1 MLDVWRT
8 FRANRGSMGAESRNS
23 LAYQALLGKLAE
35 NEQGEP
41 MDLEAALAE
50 LSKKVKEHREV
61 LLTEEA
67 AKTALVMPFLQA
79 LGYNVFNP
87 AEVVPEFT
95 CDVGTKKGEK
105 VDYAICSGAKIDML
119 IECKP
124 ANSDLNLNHAS
135 QLFRYFSV
143 TAARLAVLTNGVVY
157 KFFSDVEAPNVMDN
171 KPFFVLDLE
180 NVKKQDVRTLLGFAK
195 GTFDIE
201 QIVKEAGK
209 LKLQSLLHQ
218 ELQKEFADPSDD
230 LVRLIGKRVHSGMMT
245 AAVKETF
252 KSLIVNS
259 FQTLIRESVNERLT
273 SALSATN
280 TAEEVPAVTESDEA
294 GGVETTEDEVT
305 GYHIIRA
312 IAAQKV
318 DIGRIAM
325 RDSKSYCAIL
335 LDDNNRKTLA
345 RLWFNS
351 PAVRYLGTFKGKEET
366 RVNVSEPSDIYRHS
380 AAILARLAELTEGE

>member
-1 MLDVWRT
+1 
-8 FRANRGSMGAESRNS
+8 
-23 LAYQALLGKLAE
+23 
-35 NEQGEP
+35 
-41 MDLEAALAE
+41 MDLESALGE

-87 AEVVPEFT
+87 SEVVPEFT

-105 VDYAICSGAKIDML
+105 VDYAICNGDKVEML
-119 IECKP
+119 IECKL
-124 ANSDLNLNHAS
+124 ANSELNINHAS
-135 QLFRYFSV
+135 QLFRYFAV
-143 TAARLAVLTNGVVY
+143 TTARVAILTNGVIY
-157 KFFSDVEAPNVMDN
+157 KFFSDVDVPNVMDT
-171 KPFFVLDLE
+171 KPFFVLDLDA
-180 NVKKQDVRTLLGFAK
+180 VKKQDVRTLSGFAK

-201 QIVKEAGK
+201 QIMKEAGK

-230 LVRLIGKRVHSGMMT
+230 LVRLIGKRVHGGMMT

-252 KSLIVNS
+252 KTLIVNS
-259 FQTLIRESVNERLT
+259 FQTLIREGVNERLT

-280 TAEEVPAVTESDEA
+280 TTEEAQPVTAGDEA
-294 GGVETTEDEVT
+294 GGIETNEDEVI
-305 GYHIIRA
+305 GFNIIRA

-318 DIGRIAM
+318 DIGRIVM

-335 LDDNNRKTLA
+335 LDDNRLKTVA

-351 PAVRYLGTFKGKEET
+351 PKSRYLGTLKDKEET
-366 RVNVSEPSDIYRHS
+366 KVSVGGPSDIYKHS
-380 AAILARLAELTEGE
+380 NAILARLAELTEDE